1 MTRGFYYALL
11 AVTALGIFLRLYGIG
26 GQPPIMDEVH
36 VAFSADNYMESGHFG
51 PTMENHPNM
60 RNILVYGSMKALGTG
75 VWGLRGFSLFLG
87 ILSIPLLGLLVFRI
101 TSNTTA
107 TALAAFFLAVDP
119 VHITFSRQAI
129 QEVHTAFFF
138 LLGVLLAVAA
148 TRGDKRGRA
157 FMLPLSGLFFGLGL
171 ASKAHAAFPLLVCL
185 LYVFYR
191 GEEDHDPWHEKVFAV
206 LSLSVVP
213 LTVYM
218 LTYVPWF
225 GRGYGLSDW
234 VFMQRALFEMTV
246 ADKGS
251 FMDIMVDTEA
261 WQWFVKPLMGTGTFT
276 HFEGKPFVTIAMSNP
291 LIWML
296 VLPSAAYVYYRKQT
310 EGRGMLLT
318 LFLVAY
324 LPLVFS
330 PRPIWVPSSIAVTP
344 FAYGIV
350 GLAVSRAGQRL
361 GKKAMAAYIAAAM
374 VVSIL
379 LFPPAMGKAW
389 EYGYFRPLAERFNPH
404 EHKVLPGERKLPP
417 VPYRAR

>member
-1 MTRGFYYALL
+1 MTRRFYYALL
-11 AVTALGIFLRLYGIG
+11 AVTVLGIFLRFYGIG
-26 GQPPIMDEVH
+26 EQPPITDEVQ
-36 VAFSADNYMESGHFG
+36 VAFSAENYMERGHFG
-51 PTMENHPNM
+51 PTMAYHPNL
-60 RNILVYGSMKALGTG
+60 RNILVYGCMKALGTG
-75 VWGLRGFSLFLG
+75 VWGLRGFSLLFG
-87 ILSIPLLGLLVFRI
+87 VLSIPLLGLLVFRI

-107 TALAAFFLAVDP
+107 SALAAFFLAVDP

-148 TRGDKRGRA
+148 MKGDKRGRV

-225 GRGYGLSDW
+225 GRGYNLLDW
-234 VFMQRALFEMTV
+234 VFMQKALFVKIATHT
-246 ADKGS
+246 GNP
-251 FMDIMVDTEA
+251 MDSMVDTSA
-261 WQWFVKPLMGTGTFT
+261 WLWFIKPFMGYGNFT
-276 HFEGKPFVTIAMSNP
+276 HFEGKPFVTIAMGNP
-291 LIWML
+291 LVWLM

-318 LFLVAY
+318 LFLVSY
-324 LPLVFS
+324 LPLAFTL
-330 PRPIWVPSSIAVTP
+330 RPIWVLSSIAVTP

-350 GLAVSRAGQRL
+350 GLAVSEISRKAGV
-361 GKKAMAAYIAAAM
+361 KALFVYATLVL
-374 VVSIL
+374 VVSIM
-379 LFPPAMGKAW
+379 FYPMAVGEAW
-389 EYGYFRPLAERFNPH
+389 DYNYLRPLVERLNPH
-404 EHKVLPGERKLPP
+404 
-417 VPYRAR
+417 